1 MTLGLVKADEL
12 RHEFRLWLKRELLP
26 EWCDISR
33 GTPEDRAVAVRRAW
47 GAKLFEGGWGAPG
60 WPEAYGGKGL
70 NHESDLIVMSE
81 LVAAGAPE
89 ALNSNGIHIFGP
101 ILLRHGSDDQK
112 ARHLP
117 AMLAH
122 TEIWCQGFSEPD
134 AGSDLAAL
142 RTGAEDLGDH
152 WALTG
157 QKVWTSYAQY
167 ADKCYVLARTD
178 ASGPKHTGISLM
190 VLNMHQPGVSVRPLE
205 TITGTAEFN
214 EVFLDGAKVAK
225 DDVIG
230 ELGTGWKIA
239 SEALAFE
246 RAFSFAERS
255 LRLRR
260 ELTNIGSLLAAERRA
275 GNPRATNPLILDR
288 LVDAYRDMEL
298 MSSLVSRLIGGREG
312 DLGVLPSIAKLHWSE
327 SHHRLLSLVFDL
339 LGEKALLPEYQEWVH
354 AFMFTRGETI
364 YGGTSEIQRNL
375 IAKSLGL
382 PSARAA

>member
-1 MTLGLVKADEL
+1 MSRRQDNAEL
-12 RHEFRLWLKRELLP
+12 RREFRDWLTRELP
-26 EWCDISR
+26 SDWCDISR
-33 GTPEDRAVAVRRAW
+33 GTPEERAVAVRRAW
-47 GAKLFEGGWGAPG
+47 GAKLHEAGWGAPS
-60 WPEAYGGKGL
+60 WPTEYGGRGL
-70 NHESDLIVMSE
+70 DHESDLVVMSE
-81 LVAAGAPE
+81 LVSAGAPE

-101 ILLRHGSDDQK
+101 ILLRYGTEEQK

-122 TEIWCQGFSEPD
+122 TELWCQGFSEPD

-142 RTGAEDLGDH
+142 RTSAVDAGAH
-152 WALTG
+152 WELSG

-167 ADKCYVLARTD
+167 AEKCYVLARTD
-178 ASGPKHTGISLM
+178 ASGPKHAGITLM
-190 VLNMHQPGVSVRPLE
+190 VLEMHQPGVTVRPLE
-205 TITGTAEFN
+205 TIIGTAEFN
-214 EVFLDGAKVAK
+214 EVFLDRARVANE
-225 DDVIG
+225 DVVG
-230 ELGTGWKIA
+230 ELGAGWKMA

-260 ELTNIGSLLAAERRA
+260 ELANIGALIGAERAA
-275 GNPRATNPLILDR
+275 GNPRATDPLILDR
-288 LVDAYRDMEL
+288 LVDAYADMEL
-298 MSSLVSRLIGGREG
+298 MSSLVARLLSPRAGE
-312 DLGVLPSIAKLHWSE
+312 LGVLPSIAKLHWSE

-339 LGEKALLPEYQEWVH
+339 LGAKALQAEHQEWVH

-382 PSARAA
+382 PSSRAA